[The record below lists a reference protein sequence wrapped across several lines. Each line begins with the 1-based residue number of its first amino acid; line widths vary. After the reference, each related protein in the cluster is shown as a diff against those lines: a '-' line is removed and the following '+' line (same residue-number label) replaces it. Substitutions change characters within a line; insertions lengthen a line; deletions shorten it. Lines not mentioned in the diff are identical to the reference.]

1 MWNRTYAIVTTM
13 LTILALAGRLS
24 AEHFSPL
31 TQTATGN
38 VQATLKLAEIAEIE
52 DSEPTAGAL
61 LTDHFGNS
69 RWGFVEISSA
79 NGRLVVLRRFHGP
92 DKPRFG
98 QHGEVFDQP
107 QLTVFDRFSGEQHD
121 LAEIIDIDFSRRWL
135 LAISQ
140 NQLWLI
146 DAENGKWEALV
157 GVDMDSDGNACLPP
171 RQASFSAKGRKLGWI
186 VDGGRSVTV
195 RELSTAREWSV
206 STRGRVWRAWPDD
219 EGHGITL
226 AELDPSVQ
234 GFPIQNT
241 SCACTWCGR
250 FALSQGFFGWTGPSW
265 KFEHVAEDGTR
276 SEGAPPNR
284 EGSWHGKIE
293 SGCEL
298 KAAFADGNLEKGP
311 WHWDCG

>member
-38 VQATLKLAEIAEIE
+38 VQATLKLAEVAEIE

-206 STRGRVWRAWPDD
+206 STRGRVWGAWPDD

-234 GFPIQNT
+234 GFPI
-241 SCACTWCGR
+241 
-250 FALSQGFFGWTGPSW
+250 
-265 KFEHVAEDGTR
+265 
-276 SEGAPPNR
+276 
-284 EGSWHGKIE
+284 
-293 SGCEL
+293 
-298 KAAFADGNLEKGP
+298 
-311 WHWDCG
+311 